1 MKTNSQ
7 IYFLS
12 ASLGLLVQ
20 MNSGHCQS
28 LSSPTNSSAGTS
40 EFKADSPTTFS
51 GGKTN
56 SVGVAGLSGTG
67 MSSVPPDLRPFQFVL
82 HQGHLLDN
90 WLGIRPKLEDRG
102 FNPTVTFE
110 SDVAGNPIGGK
121 SQGITHADNLGINFA
136 FDLDKLAGLQ
146 GASFLVSMSQRS
158 GNSLSRD
165 RIGNVFTVQQVYG
178 GQTFHLIDIA
188 YQQKLLDDRLELRV
202 GRIAA
207 GDDFLVAP
215 GDWLFMQNAFDGN
228 PVGIFFNSP
237 GMTAYPN
244 ATWGALVKV
253 KPTSRTYLMGGI
265 YNGDPSI
272 RDDSHNG
279 ADMSMNGPVFVI
291 GEAGYERNGLPGDPG
306 LIGDYHVGFWYD
318 NSAFTDYE
326 TVGYGTSSGSK
337 RGNYGFYAQV
347 DQVLMAFGDRS
358 RNSGFGIC
366 GSVLVSPD
374 ESVSQ
379 MPYFFTGGIISRG
392 FFPSRQE
399 DMAGFGV
406 AYGEFSSDLRHAQ
419 EREQLFDPTIS
430 PQNYETALEWTYR
443 AYFRKSSLFV
453 QPDIQYIIN
462 PGGTGKI
469 DNALVLGCQ
478 IGINF

>member
-1 MKTNSQ
+1 MSRAIGQSQ
-7 IYFLS
+7 KYFLL
-12 ASLGLLVQ
+12 A
-20 MNSGHCQS
+20 
-28 LSSPTNSSAGTS
+28 
-40 EFKADSPTTFS
+40 
-51 GGKTN
+51 
-56 SVGVAGLSGTG
+56 LSGVLAHLHIACGQETSTNTPSNYATP
-67 MSSVPPDLRPFQFVL
+67 MSGAKNGARTNAVSILGSPGGAMAGVPPDLRPFQFVL
-82 HQGHLLDN
+82 PQGHLFDN
-90 WLGIRPKLEDRG
+90 WLGIRPKLEDKG
-102 FNPTVTFE
+102 FHPTVTFV

-121 SQGITHADNLGINFA
+121 SQGITHADNLGINLA

-158 GNSLSRD
+158 GNSLSHD

-178 GQTFHLIDIA
+178 GETFHLIDIA
-188 YQQKLLDDRLELRV
+188 YQQQLLDDRVEFRI

-244 ATWGALVKV
+244 ASWGALVKV
-253 KPTSRTYLMGGI
+253 KPTARTYLMGGI

-272 RDDSHNG
+272 RADSHNG
-279 ADMSMNGPVFVI
+279 ADMSMNGPIFVI

-306 LIGDYHVGFWYD
+306 LIGDYHIGFWYD

-326 TVGYGTSSGSK
+326 TAGYGTPPGSK
-337 RGNYGFYAQV
+337 RGNYGFYAQI

-358 RNSGFGIC
+358 QNRGFGIC

-379 MPYFFTGGIISRG
+379 MPYFFTAGILSRG
-392 FFPSRQE
+392 FIPSRPR
-399 DMAGFGV
+399 DMGGFGV

-419 EREQLFDPTIS
+419 EREQLFNPTIS
-430 PQNYETALEWTYR
+430 PQNYEMALEWTYR
-443 AYFRKSSLFV
+443 AYFRESAVFI
-453 QPDIQYIIN
+453 QPDVQYVIN
-462 PGGTGKI
+462 PGGTGTI